1 MYQDEEGKK
10 NWGVEKEGWVF
21 EVVFVVENYQFW
33 GVDFE
38 KSPQMG
44 FGTARKFGKKKVD
57 AEGVHLWA
65 QVILAV
71 GDVVWCL

>member
-1 MYQDEEGKK
+1 MYQDEEGKE

-21 EVVFVVENYQFW
+21 EVVFAVENYQFW

>member
-1 MYQDEEGKK
+1 M
-10 NWGVEKEGWVF
+10 EKEGWVF
-21 EVVFVVENYQFW
+21 EVAFAVENYQFW
-33 GVDFE
+33 EVDFE

-57 AEGVHLWA
+57 AEGCLQCVHLWV